1 MNVISIII
9 KELKHSF
16 RDRKSMGMM
25 ILFPILLI
33 LVLGSAFKSS
43 FASSIDIGTPKV
55 LYSIEGTGDTAD
67 SFKTN
72 FIEKGKYFK
81 LEFIKID
88 DMASAKKELISNQ
101 CDAIID
107 MKSDNKIEFY
117 KSDIESLKAGVAESI
132 LSNYIQQFNVIEDI
146 IKVNP
151 RALNSIIN
159 DNNADYSIITSIN
172 KSSQPSSLDYYTI
185 AEIALII
192 MYAGM
197 TGLFGIAIE
206 KNSKTR
212 DRILISPVRK
222 YQFLIGKTIGAVLGT
237 ILQIAIVVLFSK
249 YVLKANWGSDIFTVL
264 VIFSSQII
272 MAISIGV
279 GLGFI
284 FKHENIASGILNF
297 IIPVMAFLGGSYMPV
312 DGLES
317 KTFQAITYLSPVRWV
332 NRSIFDVIYN
342 NNYSKVPLAILINL
356 GTAVVFLTI
365 SSLLFRKESV

>member
-1 MNVISIII
+1 MNIISIII

-55 LYSIEGTGDTAD
+55 LYSIEGTGETAD

-81 LEFIKID
+81 IEFIKID

-107 MKSDNKIEFY
+107 MKSDDKIEFY

-151 RALNSIIN
+151 RAINSIIN

-212 DRILISPVRK
+212 DRILITPVRK

-264 VIFSSQII
+264 LIFSSQII

-312 DGLES
+312 DGLGS

-342 NNYSKVPLAILINL
+342 KNYSKVPLAILINL

>member
-1 MNVISIII
+1 MNIISIII

-81 LEFIKID
+81 IEFIKID
-88 DMASAKKELISNQ
+88 DMASAKKELIFNQ
-101 CDAIID
+101 CDAIIE

-151 RALNSIIN
+151 RALSSIIN

-264 VIFSSQII
+264 LIFSSQII

-312 DGLES
+312 DGLGS